1 LRKKTRLPSPIP
13 STSKEI
19 VYETPKQGF
28 IPGIGYDDYD
38 EVTKK
43 EEAQTEE
50 EIVGNLASP
59 YMGRK
64 RLLDTQYGICKDG
77 EQLIIGDSRLFID
90 TDYNFTFKGTVFRG
104 PGGRGLWELLTRK
117 NVNTVVINKT
127 DLKT

>member
-1 LRKKTRLPSPIP
+1 
-13 STSKEI
+13 
-19 VYETPKQGF
+19 
-28 IPGIGYDDYD
+28 
-38 EVTKK
+38 
-43 EEAQTEE
+43 
-50 EIVGNLASP
+50 
-59 YMGRK
+59 MGRK
-64 RLLDTQYGICKDG
+64 GLLDTQYGICKDG